1 MKRNGEDGNEVQ
13 KKACRGRT
21 VGGRTEM
28 ITTGKL
34 SIYRM
39 QKMDRPA
46 LAKHVRKLEYRLEL
60 AQNPNWIPIKCR
72 ETTDEDGIDK
82 ERYPKILDCMLPE
95 DGEEVLVSYKNGYVD
110 KDTFYNDYGC
120 YFDSGRD
127 IDDVL
132 AWQPLPM
139 AYKGE

>member
-1 MKRNGEDGNEVQ
+1 
-13 KKACRGRT
+13 
-21 VGGRTEM
+21 M

-60 AQNPNWIPIKCR
+60 AQNPNWIPLRLR
-72 ETTDEDGIDK
+72 ETTDEDEIDK
-82 ERYPKILDCMLPE
+82 EKYPEILDCMLPE
-95 DGEEVLVSYKNGYVD
+95 DGEEVLVSCRSGCVGI
-110 KDTFYNDYGC
+110 DTFRTDDGC
-120 YFDSGRD
+120 YFEDFA

-132 AWQPLPM
+132 AWQPLPRPWR
-139 AYKGE
+139 GEND